1 MPGLEA
7 RAGSRTIRELLTIA
21 ACLAV
26 MSVYLLLERLRVARV
41 AGRIP
46 LRIAVSGTRGKS
58 TVTRLIAAVLRA
70 DGRSVLAKTTGSK
83 AMIIYPDGAE
93 EEIGRRGLPTILEQ
107 KGILRRA
114 AALQVRALVLELM
127 SVRPAILA
135 VESRRLIRPHLLVI
149 TNARVDHREEMGT
162 TRSEIAGALAAA
174 IPSGARVFVLEEED
188 HPEFARAA
196 KKADSRLITVKGG
209 RPPGPDPVPL
219 SASGQWF
226 DGDIALALAVADE
239 LGVSRESALSGIA
252 GARPDFGGLRAW
264 HAVVGDP
271 PVCWTLVSAFAAND
285 PDSSRRSLER
295 LAGLQSVK
303 PRELVGV
310 LNLRRD
316 RGDRTLQWVEA
327 LNQGFF
333 SEFAALY
340 VVGAHTGSRRW
351 RRPSIAPPAVRPLR
365 ETSVEPLMAAIIR
378 THREGAVLVGLGNMG
393 GLGRSL
399 VEYWEKIGRPH
410 AL

>member
-1 MPGLEA
+1 VTPRA
-7 RAGSRTIRELLTIA
+7 RSLTIRELLTIA
-21 ACLAV
+21 ACLGVVA
-26 MSVYLLLERLRVARV
+26 VYLFLEKLKLASA

-46 LRIAVSGTRGKS
+46 FRIAVTGTRGKS
-58 TVTRLIAAVLRA
+58 SVTRLIAASLHA
-70 DGRSVLAKTTGSK
+70 AGLPVLAKTTGSK
-83 AMIIYPDGAE
+83 AMVIFPDGTE
-93 EEIGRRGLPTILEQ
+93 EEIRRRGLPTILEQ

-114 AALQVRALVLELM
+114 AALQIRALVLELM

-135 VESRRLIRPHLLVI
+135 VESRRLIRPHILVI

-162 TRSEIAGALAAA
+162 TRSEIALALAAA
-174 IPSGARVFVLEEED
+174 IPRGATVFVLEEED
-188 HPEFARAA
+188 QPEFERAA
-196 KKADSRLITVKGG
+196 REAGSRFIKVRSG

-226 DGDIALALAVADE
+226 DGDIALALAVAEE

-264 HAVVGDP
+264 QAVVGDP
-271 PVCWTLVSAFAAND
+271 PACWTLVSAFAAND

-295 LAGLQSVK
+295 FAGLQRVK

-351 RRPSIAPPAVRPLR
+351 RRPSLAPPAVRPLR